1 MDLDQL
7 KQSWR
12 REAGAEMHV
21 ALDAGTVSQW
31 IESRAKD
38 VNRDVRQR
46 LQREVANYIPML
58 LVLSVMMLMQGVS
71 LPRVLFVAGLNL
83 AVGAIVATLWHSER
97 RLTGLS
103 LDRSLH
109 EVLEDLLVR
118 VDAAS
123 RTYEVAYVGF
133 FASAMIAMAVTA
145 WWQAGLGVWFT
156 AALVGGGLAVLW
168 ARRSGHAYVGRMFG
182 PYRSELADCLREL
195 DRL

>member
-7 KQSWR
+7 KRRWQ
-12 REAGAEMHV
+12 READAEMHV

-31 IESRAKD
+31 IEVRAKD
-38 VNRDVRQR
+38 VNREVRHR
-46 LQREVANYIPML
+46 LHREVANYIPML
-58 LVLSVMMLMQGVS
+58 VVLSVMMLMQGISVT
-71 LPRVLFVAGLNL
+71 RVLFVAGLNL
-83 AVGAIVATLWHSER
+83 AVGAIVSTLWYSER
-97 RLTGLS
+97 RLTRLP

-109 EVLEDLLVR
+109 DVLKDLLVR

-123 RTYEVAYVGF
+123 RAYEVAYVGF
-133 FASAMIAMAVTA
+133 FASAMVAMAVTA
-145 WWQAGLGVWFT
+145 WWRAGLGVWFG

-168 ARRSGHAYVGRMFG
+168 ARRSGHGYVDRMFG